1 MFFITLMIFIGGAFI
16 VQMALG
22 YLQMRHFSHVFTRL
36 RRKGKVAIGR
46 KKGRLRSGTI
56 VFIRINEQG
65 DIFEVQKMQ
74 GVTVLARFKA
84 LKGLTGKNI
93 KTLGEQDLKAYNN
106 LLRAAIE
113 DAVNNYKIIS
123 SGGTIPTKS
132 ISPLQQMV
140 SYGKSRILG
149 K

>member
-1 MFFITLMIFIGGAFI
+1 MMFIGGAFI

-22 YLQMRHFSHVFTRL
+22 YLQMKHFSHVFTRL

-65 DIFEVQKMQ
+65 NICEVQKMQ

-93 KTLGEQDLKAYNN
+93 KTLGEQDLKAYNK

-113 DAVNNYKIIS
+113 DAVNNYKIVM

-132 ISPLQQMV
+132 TTPFQQMV
-140 SYGKSRILG
+140 TYGKSRILG